1 MTMERKKILAL
12 ISLVIILAFIGYIIY
27 DTVRSE
33 KKPTDSLTKSKE
45 TGPVDEWQVSQ
56 VVEVQKGL
64 KAVTAASDGNIYAGG
79 ESFIVSYDSNLEKLW
94 QIETTGMITALSMNG
109 DTLFAASEET
119 IFLVSPTGKVINEW
133 GPYEAKSLFTSLSAN
148 KEYLAVADASNKIV
162 FIIKKDG
169 EVHSMIGHSDEKL
182 LIPSPYFDVCLTWD
196 NLLFLAHTGKYRIE
210 KWTIDG
216 EFISSFGESG
226 TDPGKFCGC
235 CNPAHFTI
243 IPEGFITAEKGI
255 NRIKISGSSG
265 EFVEY
270 VSSDNNFI
278 ASVPLDVSSA
288 DGKTIYGA
296 NPADSKLYVFRRK

>member
-1 MTMERKKILAL
+1 MERKKILAL
-12 ISLVIILAFIGYIIY
+12 ISLAIILTFIGYIVY

-33 KKPTDSLTKSKE
+33 RKSTEILSTRNDK
-45 TGPVDEWQVSQ
+45 GPSDQWQISQ
-56 VVEVQKGL
+56 VVELQKGL
-64 KAVTAASDGNIYAGG
+64 KAVTAASDGKIYAGG
-79 ESFIVSYDSNLEKLW
+79 ESFIVSFDSSLKKLW
-94 QIETTGMITALSMNG
+94 QIETAGMTTALAISG

-119 IFLVSPTGKVINEW
+119 ICLVSPSGEIINEW

-148 KEYLAVADASNKIV
+148 KNYLAVADASNKII

-169 EVHSMIGHSDEKL
+169 EVHSMIGQSDEKL
-182 LIPSPYFDVCLTWD
+182 LIPSPYFDVFLTDD
-196 NLLFLAHTGKYRIE
+196 NTLFFAHTGKYRIE
-210 KWTIDG
+210 KWTIGG

-226 TDPGKFCGC
+226 SDPDKFCGC

-243 IPEGFITAEKGI
+243 IPGAYITAEKGI
-255 NRIKISGSSG
+255 NRIKITGLSG

-270 VSSDNNFI
+270 VSSANDFI

>member
-1 MTMERKKILAL
+1 MERKKILAL
-12 ISLVIILAFIGYIIY
+12 ISLVIILTFIGYIIY

-33 KKPTDSLTKSKE
+33 SNPTENLTKRKD
-45 TGPVDEWQVSQ
+45 TGPADQWQISQ

-64 KAVTAASDGNIYAGG
+64 KAVTVASDGNIYTGG
-79 ESFIVSYDSNLEKLW
+79 ASFIVSYGSNLNKLW
-94 QIETTGMITALSMNG
+94 QIETAGMITALAMSG

-119 IFLVSPTGKVINEW
+119 IYLISPAGKVINEW

-148 KEYLAVADASNKIV
+148 KDYLAVADAANKLV

-182 LIPSPYFDVCLTWD
+182 LIPSPYFDVCLTGD
-196 NLLFLAHTGKYRIE
+196 NMLFMAHTGKYRIE

-226 TDPGKFCGC
+226 SDPGKFCGC

-243 IPEGFITAEKGI
+243 IPGGFITAEKGI

-270 VSSDNNFI
+270 VSSVNDFI

-288 DGKTIYGA
+288 DGKIIYGA